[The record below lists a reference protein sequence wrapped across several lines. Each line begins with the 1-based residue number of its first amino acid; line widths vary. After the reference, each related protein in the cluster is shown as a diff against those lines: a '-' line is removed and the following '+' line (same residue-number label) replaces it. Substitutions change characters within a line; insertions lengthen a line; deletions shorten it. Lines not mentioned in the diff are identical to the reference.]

1 MIVSEEITRPKVW
14 LRDGWRFKQEKAGRA
29 WLSGRERAAGDSV
42 LLPHCWNARDSFQ
55 DGVAYY
61 RGPGAYQRMITIPE
75 APSNVRGRWHL
86 KSEGFYGTGEVWLNG
101 SRLAKV
107 DGEYLGFDI
116 DLGDLAAGSEHHVG
130 IALTNKCSR
139 HVLPGIKMPDFLLYG
154 GLTGRVFL
162 QYVPDTRVDLQDVHV
177 TSKEV
182 GTDASHFSVSAG
194 VTGHAEGEIEL
205 EWTLR
210 DGDGS
215 EIQKVTVG
223 PSAEGVCQVDL
234 PLAEPRR
241 WSVEDPH
248 RYTLGLRLT
257 IGEHVHDGWTLQVG
271 FRDAC
276 FTREGFFLNGERVL
290 LQGWN
295 RHEDI
300 PGFGRGLLP
309 VLQRADAQLLK
320 DAGGNFVRLSHYP
333 EHPEFL
339 DECDRLG
346 ILVYAEIATWK
357 SVREG
362 RWLEN
367 ALRQFRGMILRDRN
381 HPSVVLWG
389 MGNESRSYKGYT
401 RMNALVQELDPE
413 RPTIYAENHIYRG
426 RRKNTLGLPDVFGVN
441 YELDCLDEAVEVS
454 KNGAILVSECSNNP
468 QAWRGDLEEEWKQVQ
483 IIVSDW
489 AMMDAHS
496 GNSGYSLWCMNDYA
510 TLRKER
516 YKRYSGLV
524 DAWRVPKLA
533 YRLLQARCLTRP
545 VLEGAVQ
552 WDAPGGDAQLYVI
565 TNCEQ
570 IQITGGDDPV
580 SCDAMLAMRVSIT
593 GVGEV
598 ITVHAVYQGEPVT
611 REFRRWGD
619 PVALR
624 VLAESGDVP
633 IDQEVS
639 VFTVDVLDADG
650 RRVETWHGDI
660 QVHVEGPASGVF
672 YSPTDTVPV
681 RAGTGR
687 VFVRHTGASGC
698 VDVRVSAAG
707 LADGQSRI
715 ELA

>member
-1 MIVSEEITRPKVW
+1 MIVEQETHRPIHW
-14 LRDGWRFKQEKAGRA
+14 LRDAWRFKKEKAGRA
-29 WLSGRERAAGDSV
+29 WLRGQDAGSGDPV

-61 RGPGAYQRMITIPE
+61 RGPGAYQRTITIPE
-75 APSNVRGRWHL
+75 SAPSVPGRWHL

-101 SRLAKV
+101 TRLAKV

-116 DLGDLAAGSEHHVG
+116 DLGDLAPGSEHHLA

-154 GLTGRVFL
+154 GLTGRVYL
-162 QYVPDTRVDLQDVHV
+162 QYVPDVRVECRDVHI
-177 TSKEV
+177 TSEDV
-182 GTDASHFSVSAG
+182 GGESARFEIVAAVSG
-194 VTGHAEGEIEL
+194 LTGDEAEL
-205 EWTLR
+205 EWTLCETSGEEVQRASVTVASGEPTRVALPLSNPRLWSVSDPYRYTVGVRVTR
-210 DGDGS
+210 DG
-215 EIQKVTVG
+215 
-223 PSAEGVCQVDL
+223 
-234 PLAEPRR
+234 
-241 WSVEDPH
+241 VEQDSWQI
-248 RYTLGLRLT
+248 R
-257 IGEHVHDGWTLQVG
+257 VG
-271 FRDAC
+271 FRDAR
-276 FTREGFFLNGERVL
+276 FTRDGFFLNDERVM

-339 DECDRLG
+339 DKCDRLG

-389 MGNESRSYKGYT
+389 MGNESRSFKGYT
-401 RMNALVQELDPE
+401 QMNALVQELDPA

-426 RRKNTLGLPDVFGVN
+426 RRKNTLDLPDVFGVN

-468 QAWRGDLEEEWKQVQ
+468 QAWRGDLEEEWRQVQ
-483 IIVSDW
+483 IIVADW
-489 AMMDAHS
+489 AMMDAHA

-524 DAWRVPKLA
+524 DAWRIPKLA
-533 YRLLQARCLTRP
+533 YRLFQARCLDRP
-545 VLEGAVQ
+545 VLEGAVA
-552 WDAPGGDAQLYVI
+552 WGDSDGETQLYLL

-570 IQITGGDDPV
+570 IEVSGGTDPV
-580 SCDAMLAMRVSIT
+580 SCDAMLAMQVSVA
-593 GVGEV
+593 GVGDV
-598 ITVHAVYQGEPVT
+598 ITVRAMYQGEPVT
-611 REFRRWGD
+611 RDFYRWGPAAAID
-619 PVALR
+619 LKVEA
-624 VLAESGDVP
+624 GDGAVER
-633 IDQEVS
+633 EVS
-639 VFTVDVLDADG
+639 VFTAELLDAQG
-650 RRVETWHGDI
+650 RRVEDWHGELR
-660 QVHVEGPASGVF
+660 VRVEGPAEGVF
-672 YSPTDTVPV
+672 YTPADTVPV
-681 RAGTGR
+681 RAGYAR
-687 VFVRHTGASGC
+687 VFVRHTGDAGQIQ
-698 VDVRVSAAG
+698 VEVSAPE
-707 LADGQSRI
+707 LAEARCGI
-715 ELA
+715 ELT